1 MKRYDLNLAE
11 SGYYYGYDSNID
23 PSISNEFTTAAF
35 RFGHSMVADS
45 LSLLSTDWETVGDN
59 IDMKDAL
66 FNPQRLV
73 LTFYFTAD
81 GCKTILFRRTTWKG
95 TYRTFR
101 QVNKRFIPFIILND
115 GRSVFIWASGCG
127 FICGSLKMIYR
138 GPF

>member
-45 LSLLSTDWETVGDN
+45 LSLLSKDWETVGDN

-66 FNPQRLV
+66 FNPQRHV
-73 LTFYFTAD
+73 FKFYFTAD
-81 GCKTILFRRTTWKG
+81 G
-95 TYRTFR
+95 
-101 QVNKRFIPFIILND
+101 
-115 GRSVFIWASGCG
+115 
-127 FICGSLKMIYR
+127 
-138 GPF
+138 

>member
-45 LSLLSTDWETVGDN
+45 LSLLSKNWETVIDN

-66 FNPQRLV
+66 FNPQRHC
-73 LTFYFTAD
+73 FIQFQAD
-81 GCKTILFRRTTWKG
+81 RH
-95 TYRTFR
+95 
-101 QVNKRFIPFIILND
+101 
-115 GRSVFIWASGCG
+115 
-127 FICGSLKMIYR
+127 
-138 GPF
+138 